1 MSEINTY
8 KLIKEKLQAIPNQ
21 RLKGSLFE
29 KVCKRFL
36 EEHDSANEYES
47 IELWSDWKLRGN
59 KSDCGIDMVI
69 QTTSKEYIAVQ
80 CKFHQD
86 SVSLNELATFFT
98 QLQSGVGEV
107 RFKKGIII
115 TTSNLTSNAQQ
126 AIEQIRSTGMG
137 IDIDEINEE
146 DFIYSR
152 IDWEKFDPTQ
162 TQGELPLC
170 DKKRPRPHQTEAI
183 EKTKEYFSDPK
194 NVRGKLIMACG
205 TGKTYT
211 SLKIMESL
219 EPKIM
224 LFLAPSIAL
233 LSQTFREYAQEKSD
247 PFYASIVCS
256 DDKTGQSKKNKSK
269 NEDNDDIKFSELPLK
284 PSTRLEDI
292 LSVYEKAKQENKR
305 FIIFSTYQSAL
316 RIKEAQERG
325 LDKIDLM
332 ICDEAHRTVGAM
344 FSTNERDDKNAFTL
358 CHSDGNIKAK
368 QRLYMTATP
377 KVYSE
382 DSQTKAKESGNLV
395 YSMDDAEIFGE
406 EIYTLNFEKAIALDL
421 LTDYKVIILAVRS
434 ENLSGVTNSVN
445 KKISQLNAEGTKL
458 DKKLINN
465 EFVCKIIGTHK
476 GLAKQD
482 LIALDDEN
490 KEDNDLQDKTDTI
503 PSKRAISFCKSIKT
517 SKNIKD
523 SFQTIIECYDE
534 ELKKKSF
541 KNLEISIDHIDG
553 TMNCK
558 VRLDKLETLNQPEQN
573 TCKVLSNA
581 RCLSEGVDVPAL
593 DSIVFFDGKSAMVD
607 IIQAVGRVMRKAK
620 GKKRGYIILPI
631 ALEESEI
638 KNLNKAVNNT
648 NFKNIWKVLK
658 ALRSHDS
665 RLVDE
670 ATFREKIKVFGS
682 DDESNTDDEELDEES
697 QKDKNEPNEKSKQAQ
712 KTLFD
717 AIFLQDLA
725 NAMYNVM
732 PTKLGDRNYW
742 ENFAKKT
749 GNIARTLNKRLNAL
763 FDKNP
768 EIFDNF
774 LTSLR
779 ENIHQNIKEDEALDM
794 IVSHIIT
801 KPIFDAIFGENIKN
815 PIAKSLD
822 KMVLKLSDLGLE
834 GETKDLKNL
843 YESVKTEAARA
854 KSQKSQQELIKN
866 LYDTF
871 LKTAFRKQSEKLGI
885 VYTPMEVVDFILRAT
900 NGILKKHFHTDF
912 NDQNI
917 TIFDPFT
924 GTGSFIARL
933 LAKENDLISDGTLK
947 EKFQNHL
954 FAFDIVLLS
963 YYIALI
969 NITQAAQNRDSSLKN
984 FKNIALTDS
993 LDYLEEK
1000 SAKEAFPLFEDL
1012 KENKQIKSTMEKK
1025 DIRVIIGN
1033 PPYSAGQKSQNDNN
1047 QNLSHPKLEKKVR
1060 ETYGQNS
1067 KAKNKGGTTRDT
1079 LIQSIRMAS
1088 DVLKDKGVLGFVVN
1102 GGFIDA
1108 KSADGFRKCVVKE
1121 FSHLYALNLRG
1132 NQRTS
1137 GEVSK
1142 KEGGKIFDSGS
1153 RATIA
1158 IIFFVKDKSVQNS
1171 AIHYYEV
1178 EDYLTREAKLNLL
1191 ANFENLE
1198 SVPFSAITPNNK
1210 GDWINQ
1216 RSEEFETLIP
1226 LKRDQKLQNDSIFDL
1241 NSMGVASGRDPWVY
1255 NFSQNTLK
1263 QSVQTCIDTYH
1274 ADLKRFNENFR
1285 EGFKQRTQGVVEAK
1299 DLYKHLNDREITTDA
1314 TKISWTHSLKQ
1325 GFIKNENL
1333 LASSMECIRL
1343 ALYRPFNKQWL
1354 YWDKNLNEE
1363 QYQYQWAK
1371 IFPDNNAYN
1380 VVINTGCGNGKA
1392 FSALISDF
1400 ISDYSLIL
1408 PNQAYPLY
1416 YYDERGNRYYA
1427 ISGYALNLFRR
1438 HYQDNSITEE
1448 EIFYYIYAIFH
1459 HKGYVEKYKNSLTK
1473 EAPRIALSKDFKALF
1488 ILGKELADL
1497 HLNYES
1503 GEMYTSVEYKTLMNA
1518 EIEGYY
1524 DVSKMTKKGDSI
1536 IYNQNITITKIP
1548 KKAFDYVVNGKS
1560 AIDWVVERYQIT
1572 IDSKKGKGSLIKNN
1586 PNDYAGGK
1594 YVFEL
1599 LCRIIKLS
1607 VKSVDLIEK
1616 ISEKGF
1622 E

>member
-1 MSEINTY
+1 MSEISAYT
-8 KLIKEKLQAIPNQ
+8 LIKEKLQAIPNL
-21 RLKGSLFE
+21 RHKGSLFE
-29 KVCKRFL
+29 KISKQFL
-36 EEHDSANEYES
+36 QEHDSANEYES
-47 IELWSDWKLRGN
+47 IKLWNDWELRG
-59 KSDCGIDMVI
+59 KERDRGIDMVI
-69 QTTSKEYIAVQ
+69 TTASKEYIAVQ
-80 CKFHQD
+80 CKFHQN
-86 SVSLNELATFFT
+86 SISLNDISTFLT

-115 TTSNLTSNAQQ
+115 SSSHLTSEALK

-137 IDIDEINEE
+137 IDIDEITEE

-152 IDWEKFDPTQ
+152 IDWEKLDPTK
-162 TQGELPLC
+162 TQDEIPLC
-170 DKKRPRPHQTEAI
+170 DKKKPRSHQQEAI
-183 EKTKEYFSDPK
+183 NATKEYFSDPK
-194 NVRGKLIMACG
+194 NARGKLIMACG

-211 SLKIMESL
+211 SLKIMEAL
-219 EPKIM
+219 DPKIT

-233 LSQTFREYAQEKSD
+233 LSQTFREYAQEKSE

-256 DDKTGQSKKNKSK
+256 DDKVGKSK
-269 NEDNDDIKFSELPLK
+269 NEDNDDIKFSELPIK

-292 LSVYEKAKQENKR
+292 LSVYEKAQKENKR

-316 RIKEAQERG
+316 RIKEAQEAG
-325 LDKIDLM
+325 LNGIDLI

-344 FSTNERDDKNAFTL
+344 YSSNERDDKNAFTL
-358 CHSDGNIKAK
+358 CHSDENIKAK

-382 DSQTKAKESGNLV
+382 SSKAKAKESDNV
-395 YSMDDAEIFGE
+395 IYSMDDEEIFGE
-406 EIYTLNFEKAIALDL
+406 EIYTLNFSQAIALDL
-421 LTDYKVIILAVRS
+421 LTDYKVIILAVRK

-445 KKISQLNAEGTKL
+445 QKISQLKAEGTKL

-482 LIALDDEN
+482 LIVLDDEN
-490 KEDNDLQDKTDTI
+490 KEDHNLQNKDDTA
-503 PSKRAISFCKSIKT
+503 PSQRAINFCKSINT

-523 SFQTIIECYDE
+523 SFETIMECYDE

-541 KNLEISIDHIDG
+541 KNLEIKIDHIDG

-558 VRLDKLETLNQPEQN
+558 ERLKKLEKLNQFEPN
-573 TCKVLSNA
+573 TCKILSNA

-620 GKKRGYIILPI
+620 NKKRGYIILPI

-638 KNLNKAVNNT
+638 KNLDEAVNNT
-648 NFKNIWKVLK
+648 NFKNIWKVIK
-658 ALRSHDS
+658 ALRSHDPS
-665 RLVDE
+665 LVDE
-670 ATFREKIKVFGS
+670 ATFKEKIKIFGS
-682 DDESNTDDEELDEES
+682 DDGKKQNDE
-697 QKDKNEPNEKSKQAQ
+697 

-725 NAMYNVM
+725 NAVYNVM

-749 GNIARTLNKRLNAL
+749 GNIAKTLNNRLKDI
-763 FDKNP
+763 FEKNP
-768 EIFDNF
+768 EFFHDF
-774 LTSLR
+774 LDSLR

-794 IVSHIIT
+794 ITSHIIT
-801 KPIFDAIFGENIKN
+801 KPIFDALFGDNIQN
-815 PIAKSLD
+815 PIAKALD

-843 YESVKTEAARA
+843 YESVKTEALHA

-866 LYDTF
+866 LYNTF
-871 LKTAFRKQSEKLGI
+871 FKEAFKKQSEKLGI
-885 VYTPMEVVDFILRAT
+885 VYTPIEVVDFILRAT
-900 NGILKKHFHTDF
+900 NGILKKHFNTDF

-933 LAKENDLISDGTLK
+933 LSKENALISDEALK
-947 EKFQNHL
+947 EKFQKNL

-1000 SAKEAFPLFEDL
+1000 NDKGVFPLFEDL
-1012 KENKQIKSTMEKK
+1012 KENKDIKDTLA
-1025 DIRVIIGN
+1025 DQNIRVIIGN
-1033 PPYSAGQKSQNDNN
+1033 PPYSSGAKSENDNN
-1047 QNLSHPKLEKKVR
+1047 QNLIHPKLEKWVTD
-1060 ETYGQNS
+1060 TYGKNS
-1067 KAKNKGGTTRDT
+1067 TAQVGKTTRDT

-1088 DVLKDKGVLGFVVN
+1088 DLLKDKGVVGFVVN
-1102 GGFIDA
+1102 GSFIDS
-1108 KSADGFRKCVVKE
+1108 KSADGFRKCVAKE

-1132 NQRTS
+1132 DLN
-1137 GEVSK
+1137 GKISK
-1142 KEGGKIFDSGS
+1142 IKEGEGENIFGV
-1153 RATIA
+1153 RVGVA
-1158 IIFFVKDKSVQNS
+1158 IIFFVKDKN
-1171 AIHYYEV
+1171 APNNTIFYYEV
-1178 EDYLTREAKLNLL
+1178 EDYLKREAKLNSL
-1191 ANFENLE
+1191 AGFENLDF
-1198 SVPFSAITPNNK
+1198 VPFKEITPNDK

-1216 RSEEFETLIP
+1216 REDGFEKLIP
-1226 LKRDQKLQNDSIFDL
+1226 LKRDKKLKIFDTIFDL
-1241 NSMGVASGRDPWVY
+1241 NSNGVATNRDPWVY
-1255 NFSQNTLK
+1255 NFSPNALM
-1263 QSVQTCIDTYH
+1263 QSVQNCIDTYN
-1274 ADLKRFNENFR
+1274 ADLKRFNEVFR
-1285 EGFKQRTQGVVEAK
+1285 EAFKQRAKGVKSA
-1299 DLYKHLNDREITTDA
+1299 DRYKHLNDQEITTDK
-1314 TKISWTHSLKQ
+1314 TKIAWTDSLKNHL
-1325 GFIKNENL
+1325 IKNKNL
-1333 LASSMECIRL
+1333 QESSMERIRR
-1343 ALYRPFNKQWL
+1343 AMYRPFNKQWL
-1354 YWDKNLNEE
+1354 YWDKDLISR
-1363 QYQYQWAK
+1363 QGRFSK
-1371 IFPDNNAYN
+1371 IFPDKGVHN
-1380 VVINTGCGNGKA
+1380 VVINTGISKV
-1392 FSALISDF
+1392 FSALISSEIPCYD
-1400 ISDYSLIL
+1400 LL
-1408 PNQAYPLY
+1408 HHNQAYPLY
-1416 YYDERGNRYYA
+1416 YYDDLGNRYNA

-1438 HYQDNSITEE
+1438 HYKDDSIVEE

-1459 HKGYVEKYKNSLTK
+1459 HKGYLEKYKNSLTK
-1473 EAPRIALSKDFKALF
+1473 EAPRIALSDDFKELST
-1488 ILGKELADL
+1488 LGKELAEL

-1503 GEMYTSVEYKTLMNA
+1503 GEMHESVKYTTLMNA
-1518 EIEGYY
+1518 EMAGYY
-1524 DVSKMTKKGDSI
+1524 DVDKMTKKGDCI
-1536 IYNQNITITKIP
+1536 IYNHNIAITQIP
-1548 KKAFDYVVNGKS
+1548 QKAFDYVVNGKS
-1560 AIDWVVERYQIT
+1560 AIDWVIERYQKT
-1572 IDSKKGKGSLIKNN
+1572 MDKESLIENN

-1599 LCRIIKLS
+1599 LCRVITLS

-1616 ISEKGF
+1616 ISEKRF